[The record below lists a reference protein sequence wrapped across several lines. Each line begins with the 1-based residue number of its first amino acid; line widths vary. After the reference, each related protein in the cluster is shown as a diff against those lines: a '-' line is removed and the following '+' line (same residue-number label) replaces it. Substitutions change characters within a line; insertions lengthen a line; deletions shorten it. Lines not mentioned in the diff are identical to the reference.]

1 MTGKVFKEYRI
12 MIQRTDAAYQLN
24 KKIKVLNITEEGR
37 YGGPQSRITKV
48 AGLLKDMGVETTVV
62 CPVFDSENFV
72 NELKENGVPY
82 IPMRLHRMTLQLR
95 HLIGFVVFF
104 VPEVL
109 SLRSALLKNQSDI
122 IHCNG
127 CWQLKGMLAAR
138 LAGTDA
144 QVIYHLNDTRT
155 QPVIKYVFSF
165 LARHL
170 VDAFMPASQRSKE
183 YYINDKGLKKKKY
196 FITPAPVDTE
206 KFDPETVI
214 SDPSVEKLPG
224 LKIITVCNINRGKGI
239 DELIDVC
246 DEVTKS
252 YPEQPLSFAVIGPV
266 HKNHLNYFSELKK
279 KIKEKNLQ
287 NFYFL
292 GGTNNVQTTLKAADI
307 YVCVSHF
314 ESSPMAVWEAMAMGK
329 PVVSTDVG
337 DVKIYLEKGQC
348 GFCVPVK
355 DVQAMKDK
363 LAILIN
369 DQDIRKKMG
378 KNARVFTVKNLDL
391 KICAQKHAFFYKKLV
406 EEKMISKKEAKTN
419 VF

>member
-1 MTGKVFKEYRI
+1 
-12 MIQRTDAAYQLN
+12 MIQRTDAVYPTG
-24 KKIKVLNITEEGR
+24 KKLKVLNITEEGR

-62 CPVFDSENFV
+62 CPVFDSDNFL
-72 NELKENGVPY
+72 NELKENGVSH
-82 IPMRLHRMTLQLR
+82 IPMRLHRMTLQLS

-109 SLRSALLKNQSDI
+109 SLRSVLLKNQIDL

-127 CWQLKGMLAAR
+127 CWQVKGMLAAR

-155 QPVIKYVFSF
+155 RPVIKYVFSF

-170 VDAFMPASQRSKE
+170 VDAFMPACQRSKE
-183 YYINDKGLKKKKY
+183 YYITDKRLKKKKY

-206 KFDPETVI
+206 KFYPETVI
-214 SDPSVEKLPG
+214 ADSKVEKLPG
-224 LKIITVCNINRGKGI
+224 LKIMTVCNIHRGKGI

-246 DEVTKS
+246 GEVTKS
-252 YPEQPLSFAVIGPV
+252 HPQQPFSFVVVGPV
-266 HKNHLNYFSELKK
+266 HKNHLHYFSELKK
-279 KIKEKNLQ
+279 KIKEKHLQ

-292 GGTNNVQTTLKAADI
+292 GGTNDVQKALRAADI

-337 DVKIYLEKGQC
+337 DVKIYLEKGKC
-348 GFCVPVK
+348 GFCVPVG
-355 DVQAMKDK
+355 DVQAMKEK
-363 LAILIN
+363 LGILIN
-369 DQDIRKKMG
+369 DQHIRTKMG
-378 KNARVFTVKNLDL
+378 KNARIFAVKNLDL
-391 KICAQKHAFFYKKLV
+391 KICARKHAFFYKKLV
-406 EEKMISKKEAKTN
+406 AEKMISKKEAKTN